1 MPSDQSTWLVA
12 VPHDGDAESLHQELV
27 TKLQVGSKSAVA
39 GLASLPVPKF
49 KVSAPVS
56 VCAPPLNLSAS

>member
-12 VPHDGDAESLHQELV
+12 VPHDGDAEGLHQDLV

-39 GLASLPVPKF
+39 SLAPLPVPSF
-49 KVSAPVS
+49 TVSALVS
-56 VCAPPLNLSAS
+56 VRGPAHPSAY